1 MLTYLKSRLR
11 RSPVREDAMLRRH
24 DEENDGV
31 RNAQFVSFLQQ
42 SGFRKRALAR
52 HDKTKQLK
60 KYIALAA
67 LWTFLL
73 ACGWI
78 AYESAEAL
86 ELF

>member
-1 MLTYLKSRLR
+1 
-11 RSPVREDAMLRRH
+11 MLRRH
-24 DEENDGV
+24 EEKDGV
-31 RNAQFVSFLQQ
+31 RNVQFVSFLQQ

-52 HDKTKQLK
+52 HDKTKRFK
-60 KYIALAA
+60 KLLAIATI
-67 LWTFLL
+67 WSFLI